1 MVRQPTLAIIVALSL
16 GGCSAG
22 APTVFLAG
30 AYFPAWLL
38 CAVAGVVGAVIVR
51 IGLVAAGIDD
61 TIPFRLPVY
70 ICIAIVIGLLVA
82 FAGFS
87 R

>member
-1 MVRQPTLAIIVALSL
+1 MVRKPTLAILAALPLS
-16 GGCSAG
+16 GCSAG
-22 APTVFLAG
+22 APTIFLAG

-38 CAVAGVVGAVIVR
+38 CSVAGIIGAVIVR
-51 IGLVAAGIDD
+51 VGLVAAGIDD
-61 TIPFRLPVY
+61 SIPFRLPVY
-70 ICIAIVIGLLVA
+70 ICIAILIGFLVA